1 MQVSGYLVAFPTR
14 EHPHDSAPRGQC
26 LGALENSLMCDVMLL
41 PQVCVLALELVNIL
55 SYLVCFLSRVSP
67 FHLRV
72 IGTSFAGGFAKDTLS
87 LFSGAFSRSST

>member
-55 SYLVCFLSRVSP
+55 SYLVVLPKRNFRFSVEHS
-67 FHLRV
+67 
-72 IGTSFAGGFAKDTLS
+72 AGRQSDDPERNIDSVAS
-87 LFSGAFSRSST
+87 QH